1 VECLREEGVCSE
13 RQACE
18 VLGAARSG
26 VRYER
31 RVPADEGELRERIG
45 KLARAHPRE
54 GYRRVW
60 ARLRRRGERVNRKRV
75 HRLWKAEGLSLPR
88 RRKKRRRWGP
98 KGEVVRRAEYP
109 RQVWSYDIIEDRTER
124 GGKLRILCVVDEYTR
139 ECLAIR
145 VGRSITGVM
154 VAEML
159 EWLFLVHGAPAYI
172 RSDNGGEFIAG
183 VVQKWLAAAGCR
195 TLYITPGSPWE
206 NPYIESFQG
215 KLRDECLNRE
225 VFYNG
230 REAQIII
237 EGWREEYNRD
247 RPHSSLG
254 YLTPAEFAERCRGET
269 NAARESNNQALI
281 LAT

>member
-1 VECLREEGVCSE
+1 VKCLREEGICSE
-13 RQACE
+13 RRACE
-18 VLGAARSG
+18 VVGATRSG
-26 VRYER
+26 VRYEP
-31 RVPADEGELRERIG
+31 RVAADEGELRARIR
-45 KLARAHPRE
+45 KLAAAHPRE

-60 ARLRRRGERVNRKRV
+60 ARLRRRGWQVNRKRV

-88 RRKKRRRWGP
+88 RRKRRRRRGP
-98 KGEVVRRAEYP
+98 KGLVVRRAEYP
-109 RQVWSYDIIEDRTER
+109 GHVWSYDIIEDRTER

-145 VGRSITGVM
+145 VERSITGAV
-154 VAEML
+154 VAETL
-159 EWLFLVHGAPAYI
+159 EWLFLMQGGPAYI

-183 VVQKWLAAAGCR
+183 VVQKWLAESGCR

-215 KLRDECLNRE
+215 KLRDECLSRE

-230 REAQIII
+230 REAQVIV
-237 EGWREEYNRD
+237 EEWRGEYNGD

-254 YLTPAEFAERCRGET
+254 YLTPAEFAERCRVDAT
-269 NAARESNNQALI
+269 AADESQNRALI

>member
-1 VECLREEGVCSE
+1 M
-13 RQACE
+13 
-18 VLGAARSG
+18 
-26 VRYER
+26 RYVP
-31 RVPADEGELRERIG
+31 RVAPDEAELRERVRE
-45 KLARAHPRE
+45 LARAHPRE

-60 ARLRRRGERVNRKRV
+60 ARLRRRGERVNKKRV

-88 RRKKRRRWGP
+88 RRKRRRRRGP
-98 KGEVVRRAEYP
+98 KGLGVRRAEYP
-109 RQVWSYDIIEDRTER
+109 GQVWSYDVIEDRTER
-124 GGKLRILCVVDEYTR
+124 GGKLRVLCVVDEYTR

-145 VGRSITGVM
+145 VERSITGVI
-154 VAEML
+154 VAETL
-159 EWLFLVHGAPAYI
+159 EWLFLVHGTPAYI

-183 VVQKWLAAAGCR
+183 VVQKWLAESGCR

-230 REAQIII
+230 REAQVIV
-237 EGWREEYNRD
+237 EKWRREYNGD

-254 YLTPAEFAERCRGET
+254 YLTPAEFSE
-269 NAARESNNQALI
+269 LY
-281 LAT
+281 